1 MRVTRRVPVDTRVP
15 RFSGF
20 REWGVKSGK
29 ITISHVPDVENPAD
43 FLTKWVKKDKLRQ
56 SIDYF
61 TNAHARRDR
70 PP

>member
-1 MRVTRRVPVDTRVP
+1 MIGRGGVRCRHALRRYQIIQER
-15 RFSGF
+15 
-20 REWGVKSGK
+20 VKSGK
-29 ITISHVPDVENPAD
+29 VTISHVPDVENPAD